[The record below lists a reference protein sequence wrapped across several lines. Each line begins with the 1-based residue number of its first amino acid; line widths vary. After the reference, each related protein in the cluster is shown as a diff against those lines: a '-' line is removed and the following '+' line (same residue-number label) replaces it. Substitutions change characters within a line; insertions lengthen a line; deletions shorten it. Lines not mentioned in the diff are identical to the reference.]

1 MKSYDLL
8 VIGGGSGGHA
18 AAAMAVKLGLATALI
33 ENAGVLGGLCVLRGC
48 MPSKTLIESA
58 NRLRDIREAGR
69 FGIVVAGEATADAA
83 AIRKRVE
90 TLVEDFRHS
99 RVEGMKEAGYELI
112 RGGAVFLSPH
122 EVEVTLRDG
131 GRERLEARAFVIAT
145 GSAPA
150 VPEIEGLKETPYWT
164 SDEVVRLPFI
174 PKRLVVLGGGAI
186 GMECAHLFEG
196 LGSEVTVVIRSERTL
211 KEFDPEVAKA
221 LEAES
226 EARGIRFLRKTTI
239 AKVAHADGVFTL
251 RPEQGEPLRADAVLV
266 ATGRSPRTEGIE
278 ASGVEMKHGRILI
291 DRHAASSVPHIF
303 AAGDCASPFP
313 VVHLAVIQ
321 GEVAAKNIARLLHG
335 GGGEPLAV
343 WHEESA
349 MTALFTEPQVMKVG
363 IDEETMRGQ
372 GYDPVSGRQD
382 YFDYGK
388 GIIVGARHGF
398 AKVTIDR
405 GTGLI
410 LGATAVGPQVAETGH
425 LLQFAISRR
434 LTIDEYLQ
442 LPHYHPTLAEA
453 WQRAAEAATEAR

>member
-8 VIGGGSGGHA
+8 VIGGGSGGHSA
-18 AAAMAVKLGLATALI
+18 ALKAAKLGLSTALV
-33 ENAGVLGGLCVLRGC
+33 ESAEELGGLCILRGC

-58 NRLRDIREAGR
+58 NRLREIRDAGR
-69 FGIVVAGEATADAA
+69 FGIKVGGDALPDVA

-90 TLVEDFRHS
+90 TLVADFQQS
-99 RVEGMKEAGYELI
+99 RVKSMAQAPYELI
-112 RGGAVFLSPH
+112 RGEAEFLSPR
-122 EVEVTLRDG
+122 EIAVKLRDG
-131 GRERLEARAFVIAT
+131 GRLQLQARAFVIST

-150 VPEIEGLKETPYWT
+150 VPEIEGLKEMPYWT
-164 SDEVVRLPFI
+164 SDDVVRLPFL
-174 PKRLVVLGGGAI
+174 PKRLAVLGGGAI

-196 LGSEVTVVIRSERTL
+196 LGSQVTVVIRSERIL

-226 EARGIRFLRKTTI
+226 EERGIRFLRQTTI
-239 AKVAHADGVFTL
+239 EKVEHADGVFTL
-251 RPEQGEPLRADAVLV
+251 HPEGGESFQADAVLV
-266 ATGRSPRTEGIE
+266 ATGRRPRTEGMA

-321 GEVAAKNIARLLHG
+321 GEVAAKNIAGLLHG
-335 GGGEPLAV
+335 SGGEPRAE

-349 MTALFTEPQVMKVG
+349 MIALFTEPQVMRIG
-363 IDEETMRGQ
+363 PDEERLRKQ
-372 GYDPVSGRQD
+372 GYEPVSGRQD

-388 GIIVGARHGF
+388 GIIVGDRHGF
-398 AKVTIDR
+398 AKITIDR
-405 GTGLI
+405 VSGLI
-410 LGATAVGPQVAETGH
+410 LGATAAGPQVAETGH

-434 LTIDEYLQ
+434 LSVEEYLA

-453 WQRAAEAATEAR
+453 WQRAAGRAAKAR